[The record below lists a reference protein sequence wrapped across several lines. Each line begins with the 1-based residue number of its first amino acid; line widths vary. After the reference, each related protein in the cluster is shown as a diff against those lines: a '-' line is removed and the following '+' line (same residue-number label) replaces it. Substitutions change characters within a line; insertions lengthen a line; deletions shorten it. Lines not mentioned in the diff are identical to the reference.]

1 MVTDEHWDVVV
12 VGAGS
17 AGAALAAR
25 LSEDPG
31 RRVLL
36 LEAGR
41 DWRADEAPPEMAS
54 PNPCAIIMEPK
65 MQAAWQWPNLMA
77 RRTALQAPRIYW
89 RGRGLGG
96 SSAMNAQIAI
106 RGAADAFDEW
116 AAAGCEGWAASDVLP
131 IFSAIEDD
139 PEAPFPGQHGKGG
152 PIPVYRAPVES
163 WGPVDRAV
171 RDAALD
177 LGYPWHEDLNARD
190 GEGVACYPVNNR
202 SGRRVS
208 TNEGYLEP
216 ARNRPNLTIVGDA
229 LVDRVTFE
237 GAFASGVRV
246 RLPGVGW
253 TNLRA
258 GDVVLSAGA
267 VHSPG
272 ILIRSGLGPAA
283 LLRELGVAPLRD
295 MPEVGANLLEHPILR
310 LTVALKK
317 EFAPRD
323 RNARHTNCCISYTS
337 GMGGAG
343 RRDMLMIAFNH
354 LGVSVDGVAVPG
366 ALGVAVFQAFSR
378 GKVRFA
384 SPDPDHDPLVEA
396 NMLSDQRDME
406 RMRDALSRGAKIAGH
421 PALVRVAR
429 SVTFG
434 ASGLSID
441 QVFAMSEDERD
452 RLILIEAG
460 DAQHAAGT
468 CRMTSR
474 TETSGVVNPDGS
486 VKGVQRLRVA
496 DASIMPLDC
505 RANTHFT
512 SVMIGEAIAARM
524 NRAA

>member
-1 MVTDEHWDVVV
+1 MLTDEHWDVVV

-17 AGAALAAR
+17 AGAPLAAR

-41 DWRADEAPPEMAS
+41 DWRARDAPLEMLS
-54 PNPCAIIMEPK
+54 PNPCAIIMEPE
-65 MQAAWQWPNLMA
+65 MQAAWQWPKLMA
-77 RRTALQAPRIYW
+77 RRTTIQEPRLYW

-106 RGAADAFDEW
+106 RGVADAFDEW
-116 AAAGCEGWAASDVLP
+116 AKAGCEGWAASDVLP

-139 PEAPFPGQHGKGG
+139 PEERLPDQHGKGG

-163 WGPVDRAV
+163 WGPMDRAV

-177 LGYPWHEDLNARD
+177 LGYPWHEDLNAAH
-190 GEGVACYPVNNR
+190 GEGVACYPINNR
-202 SGRRVS
+202 FGRRVS
-208 TNEGYLEP
+208 TNEAYLEP
-216 ARNRPNLTIVGDA
+216 ARNRPNLMVVGDA

-237 GAFASGVRV
+237 GTVASGVRV
-246 RLPGVGW
+246 HLPEKGW
-253 TNLRA
+253 TNLA
-258 GDVVLSAGA
+258 ATDVVLCAGA
-267 VHSPG
+267 IHTPG

-283 LLRELGVAPLRD
+283 LLQELGVAPIRH
-295 MPEVGANLLEHPILR
+295 MPEVGHNLLEHPILR

-323 RNARHTNCCISYTS
+323 RDARHTNCCISYTS
-337 GMGGAG
+337 GMGSAG

-354 LGVSVDGVAVPG
+354 LGVSVDGVATPG
-366 ALGVAVFQAFSR
+366 ALGVSVFQAFSR
-378 GKVRFA
+378 GKVRFN
-384 SPDPDHDPLVEA
+384 SSDPGHDPLVEA
-396 NMLSDQRDME
+396 NMLSDPRDLE
-406 RMRDALSRGAKIAGH
+406 RMRNALRRGAEIVRH
-421 PALVRVAR
+421 PAIARVAR

-434 ASGLSID
+434 ASGLSLD
-441 QVFAMSEDERD
+441 EVFAMKEDERD
-452 RLILIEAG
+452 RLTLLEAG

-468 CRMTSR
+468 CRMTAR

-512 SVMIGEAIAARM
+512 SVLIGEVVAARM
-524 NRAA
+524 KRAA

>member
-1 MVTDEHWDVVV
+1 MLTNEHWDVVV

-17 AGAALAAR
+17 AGAPVAAR
-25 LSEDPG
+25 LSEDPD

-41 DWRADEAPPEMAS
+41 DWRARNAPPEMLS
-54 PNPCAIIMEPK
+54 PNPCAIIMEPE
-65 MQAAWQWPNLMA
+65 MQAAWQWPKLMA
-77 RRTALQAPRIYW
+77 RRTTIQEPRLYW

-106 RGAADAFDEW
+106 RGVADAFDEW
-116 AAAGCEGWAASDVLP
+116 AKAGCEGWAASDVLP

-139 PEAPFPGQHGKGG
+139 PEAPFPDQHGKGG
-152 PIPVYRAPVES
+152 PIPVYRAPVGA
-163 WGPVDRAV
+163 WGPMDRAV

-177 LGYPWHEDLNARD
+177 LGYPWHEDLNAAH
-190 GEGVACYPVNNR
+190 GEGVACYPINNR
-202 SGRRVS
+202 FGRRVS
-208 TNEGYLEP
+208 TNEAYLEP
-216 ARNRPNLTIVGDA
+216 ARNRPNLTVVGDA

-237 GAFASGVRV
+237 GTVANGVRV
-246 RLPGVGW
+246 HLPGRGW
-253 TNLRA
+253 TNLGA
-258 GDVVLSAGA
+258 ANVVLCAGA
-267 VHSPG
+267 IHTPG
-272 ILIRSGLGPAA
+272 ILIRSGLGPGA
-283 LLRELGVAPLRD
+283 LLQELGVAPIRH
-295 MPEVGANLLEHPILR
+295 MPDVGQNLLEHPIQR

-323 RNARHTNCCISYTS
+323 RDARHTNCCISYTS

-378 GKVRFA
+378 GEVRFG
-384 SPDPDHDPLVEA
+384 SPDPRQDPLVEA
-396 NMLSDQRDME
+396 NMLSDPRDLE
-406 RMRDALSRGAKIAGH
+406 RMRNALHRGADIVRH
-421 PALVRVAR
+421 PAIARVAR

-434 ASGLSID
+434 ASDLSLD
-441 QVFAMSEDERD
+441 EVFTMKEDERD
-452 RLILIEAG
+452 RLILSEAG

-468 CRMTSR
+468 CRMTAR
-474 TETSGVVNPDGS
+474 AETSGVVNPDGS

-512 SVMIGEAIAARM
+512 SVLIGEIVAARM
-524 NRAA
+524 KRAA

>member
-1 MVTDEHWDVVV
+1 MLIDEHWDVVV

-17 AGAALAAR
+17 AGAPLAAR

-41 DWRADEAPPEMAS
+41 DWRAVEAPAEMLS
-54 PNPCAIIMEPK
+54 PNPCAIIMEPE
-65 MQAAWQWPNLMA
+65 MQAAWQWPKLMA
-77 RRTALQAPRIYW
+77 RRTTLQEPRLYW
-89 RGRGLGG
+89 RGRGVGG

-106 RGAADAFDEW
+106 RGVADAFDEW
-116 AAAGCEGWAASDVLP
+116 AKAGCEGWAALDVLP
-131 IFSAIEDD
+131 IFNAMEDD
-139 PEAPFPGQHGKGG
+139 PEAPFPDQHGRGG

-177 LGYPWHEDLNARD
+177 LGYPWHEDLNAAH
-190 GEGVACYPVNNR
+190 GEGVACYPINNR
-202 SGRRVS
+202 FGRRVS
-208 TNEGYLEP
+208 TNEAYLEP
-216 ARNRPNLTIVGDA
+216 ARNRPNLMVLGDA
-229 LVDRVTFE
+229 LVDRVTFDRT
-237 GAFASGVRV
+237 AASGVRV
-246 RLPGVGW
+246 RLPGNGW
-253 TNLRA
+253 TNVAAHEVILC
-258 GDVVLSAGA
+258 AGA

-272 ILIRSGLGPAA
+272 ILLRSGLGPAEV
-283 LLRELGVAPLRD
+283 LRDLGVAPLRD
-295 MPEVGANLLEHPILR
+295 MPEVGGNLLEHPILR
-310 LTVALKK
+310 LTVALKE

-323 RNARHTNCCISYTS
+323 RDARHTNCCVSYTS
-337 GMGGAG
+337 GMAGAG

-354 LGVSVDGVAVPG
+354 LGVSLDGVAVPG
-366 ALGVAVFQAFSR
+366 ALGVSVFQAFSR

-396 NMLSDQRDME
+396 NMLSDPRDMK
-406 RMRDALSRGAKIAGH
+406 RMREALRRGAEIARH
-421 PALVRVAR
+421 AAVARVAR

-434 ASGLSID
+434 ASGLSLGE
-441 QVFAMSEDERD
+441 VFAMNEDERD
-452 RLILIEAG
+452 RLILLEAG

-468 CRMTSR
+468 CRMTAR

-512 SVMIGEAIAARM
+512 SVMIGELVAAHM
-524 NRAA
+524 KRAA

>member
-41 DWRADEAPPEMAS
+41 DWRAAEAPPEMLS
-54 PNPCAIIMEPK
+54 PNPCAIIMEPE
-65 MQAAWQWPNLMA
+65 MQAAWQWPKLMA
-77 RRTALQAPRIYW
+77 RRTTVQEPRLYW

-106 RGAADAFDEW
+106 RGLADAFDEW
-116 AAAGCEGWAASDVLP
+116 AAAGCEGWGASDVLP

-139 PEAPFPGQHGKGG
+139 PEAPVPAEHGKGG

-163 WGPVDRAV
+163 WGPVDRGV
-171 RDAALD
+171 RQAALD
-177 LGYPWHEDLNARD
+177 LGYPWHEDLNAPF
-190 GEGVACYPVNNR
+190 GEGVACYPINNR
-202 SGRRVS
+202 LGRRVS
-208 TNEGYLEP
+208 TNEAYLEP
-216 ARNRPNLTIVGDA
+216 ARNRSNFTIVGDA
-229 LVDRVTFE
+229 LVERATFD
-237 GAFASGVRV
+237 GTVVNGVRA
-246 RLPGVGW
+246 RLPGKDW
-253 TNLRA
+253 TNISA
-258 GDVVLSAGA
+258 NEVVLCAGA
-267 VHSPG
+267 IHSPG

-283 LLRELGVAPLRD
+283 VLRELGVVPLRD
-295 MPEVGANLLEHPILR
+295 MPEVGRNLLEHPILR
-310 LTVALKK
+310 LTIALKR

-337 GMGGAG
+337 GMAEAG

-354 LGVSVDGVAVPG
+354 LGVSADGVATPG
-366 ALGVAVFQAFSR
+366 ALGVSVFQAFSR
-378 GKVRFA
+378 GDVRFT
-384 SPDPDHDPLVEA
+384 SPDPDCDPLVEA
-396 NMLSDQRDME
+396 NMLSDSRDMN
-406 RMRDALSRGAKIAGH
+406 RMRDALVRGAKIVGR
-421 PALVRVAR
+421 PAITEVAE

-434 ASGLSID
+434 ASGLSVD
-441 QVFAMSEDERD
+441 EVLAMSETDRD
-452 RLILIEAG
+452 RLILLETG

-468 CRMTSR
+468 CRMTGK

-512 SVMIGEAIAARM
+512 SVMIGEAVASRM

>member
-1 MVTDEHWDVVV
+1 MLTDEHWDVVV

-17 AGAALAAR
+17 AGAPLAAR

-41 DWRADEAPPEMAS
+41 DWRASEAPPEMLSA
-54 PNPCAIIMEPK
+54 NPCAIIMEPE
-65 MQAAWQWPNLMA
+65 MQAAWQWPKLMA
-77 RRTALQAPRIYW
+77 RRTTIQEPRLYW

-96 SSAMNAQIAI
+96 SSTMNAQIAI
-106 RGAADAFDEW
+106 RGVADAFDEW
-116 AAAGCEGWAASDVLP
+116 AKAGCEGWAASDVVP

-139 PEAPFPGQHGKGG
+139 PEAPFPDQHGKGG

-177 LGYPWHEDLNARD
+177 LGYPWHEDLNAAH
-190 GEGVACYPVNNR
+190 GEGVACYPINNR
-202 SGRRVS
+202 LGRRVS
-208 TNEGYLEP
+208 TNEAYLEP
-216 ARNRPNLTIVGDA
+216 ARNRPNLTVVGDA
-229 LVDRVTFE
+229 LVDRVTFN
-237 GAFASGVRV
+237 GTAASGVRV
-246 RLPGVGW
+246 RLSGKGW
-253 TNLRA
+253 TNLA
-258 GDVVLSAGA
+258 ANEVVLCAGA

-272 ILIRSGLGPAA
+272 ILIRSGLGPAGV
-283 LLRELGVAPLRD
+283 LRELGVFPLRD
-295 MPEVGANLLEHPILR
+295 LPDVGGNLLEHPILR
-310 LTVALKK
+310 LTVALKE

-323 RNARHTNCCISYTS
+323 RDARHTNCCVSYTS
-337 GMGGAG
+337 GMGSAG

-354 LGVSVDGVAVPG
+354 LGVSVDGVGIPG
-366 ALGVAVFQAFSR
+366 ALGVSVFQAFSR

-384 SPDPDHDPLVEA
+384 SPEPDHDPLVEA
-396 NMLSDQRDME
+396 NMLSDSRDMA
-406 RMRDALSRGAKIAGH
+406 RMRDALRRGAEIVQH
-421 PALVRVAR
+421 PAIARVAR

-434 ASGLSID
+434 ASGLSLD
-441 QVFAMSEDERD
+441 EHFAMKEDERD
-452 RLILIEAG
+452 RLTLLEAG

-468 CRMTSR
+468 CRMTAR
-474 TETSGVVNPDGS
+474 TEASGVVNPDGS

-512 SVMIGEAIAARM
+512 SVMIGEVVAARM
-524 NRAA
+524 KRAV

>member
-1 MVTDEHWDVVV
+1 MLTDEHWDVVV

-17 AGAALAAR
+17 AGAPLAAR

-41 DWRADEAPPEMAS
+41 DWRAADAPPEMLS
-54 PNPCAIIMEPK
+54 PNPCAIIMEPE
-65 MQAAWQWPNLMA
+65 MQAAWQWPKLMA
-77 RRTALQAPRIYW
+77 RRTTIQEPRLYW

-96 SSAMNAQIAI
+96 SSAINAQIAI
-106 RGAADAFDEW
+106 RGVADAFDEW
-116 AAAGCEGWAASDVLP
+116 AKAGCEGWAASDVLP
-131 IFSAIEDD
+131 IFSTIEDD
-139 PEAPFPGQHGKGG
+139 PEAPSPDQHGKGG

-177 LGYPWHEDLNARD
+177 LGYPWHEDLNAAHW
-190 GEGVACYPVNNR
+190 EGVACYPINSR
-202 SGRRVS
+202 FGRRVS
-208 TNEGYLEP
+208 TNEAYLEP
-216 ARNRPNLTIVGDA
+216 ARNRPNLTLVGDA
-229 LVDRVTFE
+229 LVDRLTFE
-237 GAFASGVRV
+237 GTIANGVRV
-246 RLPGVGW
+246 RLPGKGW
-253 TNLRA
+253 TNLA
-258 GDVVLSAGA
+258 ANEIVLCAGA

-272 ILIRSGLGPAA
+272 ILLRSGLGPAA
-283 LLRELGVAPLRD
+283 ILRDLGVSPLRD
-295 MPEVGANLLEHPILR
+295 LPDVGGNLLEHPILR
-310 LTVALKK
+310 LTVALKE

-323 RNARHTNCCISYTS
+323 RDARHTNCCVSYTS

-366 ALGVAVFQAFSR
+366 ALGVSVFQAFSR
-378 GKVRFA
+378 GQVRFT
-384 SPDPDHDPLVEA
+384 SPDPDRDPLVEA
-396 NMLSDQRDME
+396 NMLSDPRDMQ
-406 RMRDALSRGAKIAGH
+406 RMRDALRRGAEIVRH
-421 PALVRVAR
+421 PAIARVAR

-434 ASGLSID
+434 ASGLSLDEI
-441 QVFAMSEDERD
+441 FAMKEDDRD
-452 RLILIEAG
+452 RLILLEAG

-468 CRMTSR
+468 CRMTAG
-474 TETSGVVNPDGS
+474 TETTGVVNPDGS

-512 SVMIGEAIAARM
+512 SVMIGEAVAARM
-524 NRAA
+524 KRAV